1 MIFENFKKSYLD
13 ESPQRLDS
21 SGSAYYSLAPLVSEL
36 ASIVNVTVL
45 GDNMFSLRDGD
56 TVYYW
61 VGSKDGQTVDL
72 VTSIDVVTNGV
83 AVVDLTAKNPEL
95 SKGPPY
101 ASDLLVKAADNL
113 GKAIRFTGSKI
124 LSTDGMKMW
133 YNLFKNNHVI
143 SVYDNKSDQY
153 AVNNVT
159 SIEELERYW
168 KDHPEY
174 QRYQYVLS
182 ESHSAVFIRGD
193 FTLTEWKRLSGWPLV

>member
-36 ASIVNVTVL
+36 APIVNVTVL
-45 GDNMFSLRDGD
+45 DNNVFSLRDGD

-61 VGSKDGQTVDL
+61 VGGKDGQRVDL

-101 ASDLLVKAADNL
+101 ASDLLVVAAGNL

-124 LSTDGMKMW
+124 LSVDGMKMW
-133 YNLFKNNHVI
+133 HNLFKNNHVI
-143 SVYDNKSDQY
+143 SVYDNKSDKY

-168 KDHPEY
+168 KDHPNY

-182 ESHSAVFIRGD
+182 ESHSAIFIRGD
-193 FTLTEWKRLSGWPLV
+193 FALNEWKRLSGWSLV

>member
-168 KDHPEY
+168 KGHPEY